1 MLFWHLGGAVFLF
14 RALFKDSGADLRFV
28 AAGAVLPDAVDA
40 IIGLLPHSERLVTG
54 RSYGH
59 ALVFAL
65 AVLVVGMWVTDRR
78 TGNRRRAVAAAV
90 GIMFHLLLDLMWLM
104 PEVLLWPLAGG
115 GLLEGGPGDWS
126 GLPASLF
133 GNPVR
138 MAQEAG
144 GLAYLIRLGHRAGL
158 ADPGRRSRLWRTG
171 TISIARG

>member
-14 RALFKDSGADLRFV
+14 RALFKDPGVDLRFV

-40 IIGLLPHSERLVTG
+40 IIGLLPHSERFVSG
-54 RSYGH
+54 SSYGH

-90 GIMFHLLLDLMWLM
+90 GIMFHLLLDSMWLT
-104 PEVLLWPLAGG
+104 PDVLLWPLAGG
-115 GLLEGGPGDWS
+115 GLLEGDPGDWS
-126 GLPASLF
+126 GLPSSLF

-138 MAQEAG
+138 IAQEVV

-158 ADPGRRSRLWRTG
+158 ADPARRSRLWRTG
-171 TISIARG
+171 TIAT

>member
-1 MLFWHLGGAVFLF
+1 M
-14 RALFKDSGADLRFV
+14 
-28 AAGAVLPDAVDA
+28 
-40 IIGLLPHSERLVTG
+40 VTG

-78 TGNRRRAVAAAV
+78 TGNRRRAVAVAV

-171 TISIARG
+171 TISIPRG